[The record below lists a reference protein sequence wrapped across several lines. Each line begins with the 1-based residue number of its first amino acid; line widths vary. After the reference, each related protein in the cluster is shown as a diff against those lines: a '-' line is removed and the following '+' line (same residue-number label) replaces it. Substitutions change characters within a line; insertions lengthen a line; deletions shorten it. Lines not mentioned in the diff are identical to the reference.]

1 MVNGNRE
8 QRLIEETVDD
18 KRTEGRERT
27 VETTVN
33 GSGGRQ

>member
-18 KRTEGRERT
+18 ERMEGRERT
-27 VETTVN
+27 VEMTVN
-33 GSGGRQ
+33 GSDGRR